1 MRCAAALP
9 SPPLRLPFTSLLRKP
24 RYSCGVLRL
33 ATLGPLLAGL
43 ASLVGTT
50 QTATA
55 QELGD
60 ELLDA
65 RNIGRAGTS
74 TVSGDSGIAIVR
86 NPAGMVRRAQSRLL
100 LGVGIEDSDLNY
112 VSNNTNSPRLT
123 NRAAP
128 TTLPTLAY
136 HHALSDGK
144 WVIGI
149 LLRSGS
155 SESSLPKPAF
165 GQPAADVERLFPHRY
180 GGTAYETSWR
190 QLALGAAVR
199 LGDSWGLGLSFG
211 VRDVEVREDR
221 HIWAGFAGRD
231 PVLGAE
237 RDLALSIAGRDR
249 FNPSATL
256 GLLYAPLALPLEF
269 AASAEVQAGAELSS
283 SDVTLRSTNSSEFPR
298 VGGNPTA
305 AETSWSN
312 RATLHGGLRYLG
324 ERFLVEGGVDVAMV
338 TSDQDERW
346 TLVGGNVVDESTV
359 VANLTKVPTLHSERS
374 SMTIRGALDYEALSG
389 FLWLTAGYAWHSPR
403 TGQNRRMPTYAKL
416 GGHRVAVGMLAVH
429 EGYSLSLGYSRRLA
443 RTREITETGAAQAI
457 NPFEAGSGAANQGS
471 YTSTSDQLGFALE
484 VAW

>member
-1 MRCAAALP
+1 M
-9 SPPLRLPFTSLLRKP
+9 
-24 RYSCGVLRL
+24 LRL

-43 ASLVGTT
+43 ASLVGGA

-60 ELLDA
+60 DVLDA

-100 LGVGIEDSDLNY
+100 LSVGVEDSDLKY
-112 VSNNTNSPRLT
+112 VSNNASSPTLT

-144 WVIGI
+144 WVLGVI
-149 LLRSGS
+149 LRSGS

-180 GGTAYETSWR
+180 GGTSYETSWR

-199 LGDSWGLGLSFG
+199 LGESWGLGLSFG
-211 VRDVEVREDR
+211 IRDVQVREER

-231 PVLGAE
+231 RLLGAE
-237 RDLALSIAGRDR
+237 RDLALSISGRDR

-256 GLLYAPLALPLEF
+256 GVLYAPLALPLEF
-269 AASAEVQAGAELSS
+269 AASAEVQAGANLSS
-283 SDVTLRSTNSSEFPR
+283 SNVTLRPSNSSEFPR
-298 VGGNPTA
+298 VDGNPA
-305 AETSWSN
+305 GAETSWSHL
-312 RATLHGGLRYLG
+312 ATLHGGLRYLG
-324 ERFLVEGGVDVAMV
+324 DRILVEGGVDVAMV
-338 TSDQDERW
+338 TSDPEERW
-346 TLVGGNVVDESTV
+346 TLAGVDIVDESTV
-359 VANLTKVPTLHSERS
+359 VANLATVPTLHSERS
-374 SMTIRGALDYEALSG
+374 RMTIRGALDYEALSG

-403 TGQNRRMPTYAKL
+403 TGQNKRMPTYAKL
-416 GGHRVAVGMLAVH
+416 GGHRMALGMLAVH

-443 RTREITETGAAQAI
+443 RTREISEEGAALAI